1 MGALAYRRTV
11 DRTLTSA
18 APLPLED
25 GLFALPGEVPT
36 WIWAQTCAIADC
48 ACRSAFIVATPLG
61 REALLDRARLVQQ
74 AWYAGSGYV
83 DVAARLEGVDAFH
96 IDIDSAEAFPP
107 KSDTP
112 LDLDAHPKVRAIIER
127 LDGEILDGIGRL
139 WHRAK
144 GRPSPEPPAHVTE
157 PTPIKISGW
166 QPGQLVAYDEALG
179 TVRLDIYGLDGRLY
193 EVVDFYCVAPGCT
206 CGEITLDV
214 TTVMPR
220 GGPHL
225 GRIVLGPSGATRL
238 EPLGGERHR
247 LEQVWSAFARRHPTY
262 ANRLARRD
270 AEMRAI
276 AARIVPDA
284 PSTTARAMPKIGRND
299 PCPCGSDK
307 KHKKCC
313 GAA

>member
-1 MGALAYRRTV
+1 V
-11 DRTLTSA
+11 DRALTDQA
-18 APLPLED
+18 AALPLED

-36 WIWAQTCAIADC
+36 WIWAQTCAIAEC
-48 ACRSAFIVATPLG
+48 ACRSAFIVATSLG
-61 REALLDRARLVQQ
+61 RQALLERARLVQE
-74 AWYAGSGYV
+74 AWYAGTGYV
-83 DVAARLEGVDAFH
+83 DVAAKLEGVEAFH

-112 LDLDAHPKVRAIIER
+112 LDLAEHPRVRAIVER
-127 LDGEILDGIGRL
+127 LDGEVLDGIGRL
-139 WHRAK
+139 WHRGKRKSDPGPRAHAVEPK
-144 GRPSPEPPAHVTE
+144 PIVVHGWRPGE
-157 PTPIKISGW
+157 
-166 QPGQLVAYDEALG
+166 LVAYDEAVG

-220 GGPHL
+220 GGPRL
-225 GRIVLGPSGATRL
+225 GRVVLESSGTIRI
-238 EPLGGERHR
+238 EPLGGARQR
-247 LEQVWSAFARRHPTY
+247 LEQVWNAFARRHPTY
-262 ANRLARRD
+262 ATRLARRD

-276 AARIVPDA
+276 AARIVPEA
-284 PSTTARAMPKIGRND
+284 SSPAARAMPKIGRND
-299 PCPCGSDK
+299 PCPCGSGK